1 MAELGQAFLHASLL
15 GTEAEASRLREI
27 KAEYFRQK
35 QQRAAGDIGHFSF
48 SRNMH
53 MSHGLQHRRGSS
65 SRHLL
70 QLSRPGLH
78 HCRHMLHGLQ
88 HRLGSSSGRLLQ
100 DTMAAQA
107 SLVIGDAARIAV
119 WVRLSAVQSSVTPF
133 QDSHMLL
140 GSTAALDGRR
150 SRCSLLSSQAV
161 THSALM
167 CPLLQARQMGA
178 RQMGARPMGVRL
190 PLMQLQQAL
199 RGPAQ
204 QLRVGSSGTT
214 APRCSR
220 PSPRARG
227 PWATAPPAMWWPGW
241 WTRPPAA

>member
-35 QQRAAGDIGHFSF
+35 QQRAAGEIGHFSL

-53 MSHGLQHRRGSS
+53 MSHGLQHRVGSS

-70 QLSRPGLH
+70 QLSCPGLH

-88 HRLGSSSGRLLQ
+88 HRLGSSSWRLLQ
-100 DTMAAQA
+100 STMAAQA

-119 WVRLSAVQSSVTPF
+119 WVRLSAVQGPVTPF

-167 CPLLQARQMGA
+167 CLLLQARQM
-178 RQMGARPMGVRL
+178 
-190 PLMQLQQAL
+190 
-199 RGPAQ
+199 
-204 QLRVGSSGTT
+204 
-214 APRCSR
+214 
-220 PSPRARG
+220 
-227 PWATAPPAMWWPGW
+227 
-241 WTRPPAA
+241 